1 MGKTKE
7 LTELCQPPLLAGCIA
22 LHKINGG
29 CSGKKATRMKKNKEQ
44 SSGKDSFSWSV
55 FSGVSSSFRFLAQD
69 FSRFGAHGMA
79 ESLSAF
85 PSGDRCCDHSR
96 HKGARQAWR
105 EERSWERGEDA
116 DVLITILVCFR
127 DNNL

>member
-1 MGKTKE
+1 MVGV
-7 LTELCQPPLLAGCIA
+7 QAQ
-22 LHKINGG
+22 
-29 CSGKKATRMKKNKEQ
+29 KATRMKKNKEQ
-44 SSGKDSFSWSV
+44 SSGKDAFSWSV
-55 FSGVSSSFRFLAQD
+55 FSGVSSSFRLLAQD

-96 HKGARQAWR
+96 HKGAGQAWR